1 MDKILKPV
9 IFVAPLTLSLKTLR
23 ETLTANAES
32 EGIEI
37 YNIENIDELNQTLA
51 SIGPSLTL
59 FSHAEKCNQVLK
71 KNKKYITQFKSKV
84 LLVTQAS
91 VSAIEIEKMNKM
103 GLTENMYEP
112 INQKTLLYKVKMLI
126 KSLPNLKTD
135 EEQEDE
141 VKTFSANKEEQSVN
155 TNEKLRLEKGVTS
168 EDGPELNSED
178 IEEEKTL
185 FSLEEFRKKKK
196 EGTQLNLESSGKAQ
210 KQDTELDLQKNEKKS
225 RLGSLLKSLGSLGK
239 KKTDNKDLDISANG
253 ESKNSSALDV
263 ESSEEQSIA
272 SDFKLESNAKK
283 QLEDN
288 LQLTP
293 GSASSR
299 LKSKNAVSE
308 DYNKKE
314 DSQGLSLEE
323 DLYKKKKNTLS
334 LASAEESE
342 EDAFNLTLEDVEKMR
357 KQGIP
362 LHLPPNIPKEKLEIL
377 LNKDP
382 VLRKRVLDF
391 KLSEVAKKKKTSV
404 KMVDEV
410 KAKKRGSVVK
420 FDLGFTQKNKKEDP
434 QTIREKLLEE
444 KRRLLEKKLEE
455 ERVLKALEEE
465 TFKKKEPEPEIIY
478 EPNSKSMEK
487 IIDILTVYQDKKMDR
502 LEVFK
507 RSAQTIFEL
516 KNGLTAF
523 LSYNEDKK
531 EYEDLFISYVQDFN
545 TDKTNRGEEFWKTM
559 RHEKLKT
566 WSGVKLPSWS
576 DEWFTGNA
584 RDAEFIYPVLEG
596 TSILGLIVIHFTF
609 KENEQISE
617 ADSKKI
623 EIFIESTRGVYLER
637 FKSNKDKSAHKEDD
651 LAGDGTSYGKIF
663 KDFFEKIFKK
673 AG

>member
-23 ETLTANAES
+23 DTMSATAEA

-37 YNIENIDELNQTLA
+37 YNIENIDELNQTLP

-59 FSHAEKCNQVLK
+59 FSNTEKCSQVLK
-71 KNKKYITQFKSKV
+71 KNKKYIAQFKSKV

-91 VSAIEIEKMNKM
+91 VSAIDIDKLNKM

-126 KSLPNLKTD
+126 KSLPALKIED
-135 EEQEDE
+135 EQEDE
-141 VKTFSANKEEQSVN
+141 VKTFSTNKDEFSVN
-155 TNEKLRLEKGVTS
+155 TNEKLRLEKGVST
-168 EDGPELNSED
+168 EDGIELDSDSIED
-178 IEEEKTL
+178 EKAL
-185 FSLEEFRKKKK
+185 FSLDEYRKKKNK
-196 EGTQLNLESSGKAQ
+196 SSELSIESSESSQ
-210 KQDTELDLQKNEKKS
+210 SSTELELQKGDKKS
-225 RLGSLLKSLGSLGK
+225 RLGSLLKSLGSFGK
-239 KKTDNKDLDISANG
+239 KKSDSRELDLSSNSEERTDVSLDIDSNSKGKGSLSDLNLSAQDKKKHMG
-253 ESKNSSALDV
+253 QDLL
-263 ESSEEQSIA
+263 SSEAGKDKLKGKTEDVLDYSKKTA
-272 SDFKLESNAKK
+272 SKGIDI
-283 QLEDN
+283 
-288 LQLTP
+288 
-293 GSASSR
+293 
-299 LKSKNAVSE
+299 
-308 DYNKKE
+308 
-314 DSQGLSLEE
+314 EE
-323 DLYKKKKNTLS
+323 DLYKKKKTS
-334 LASAEESE
+334 LHIASDEEK
-342 EDAFNLTLEDVEKMR
+342 EDDTFNLTLDDVERMR

-362 LHLPPNIPKEKLEIL
+362 LHLPPNLTKDKLEIL

-382 VLRKRVLDF
+382 ILRKRVLDF
-391 KLSEVAKKKKTSV
+391 KLSEVAKKKKSSV

-410 KAKKRGSVVK
+410 KAKKRASNVK
-420 FDLGFTQKNKKEDP
+420 FDLGFVRKNKKEDP
-434 QTIREKLLEE
+434 QNIREKLLEE

-465 TFKKKEPEPEIIY
+465 TQKVKEPEPEIIY

-487 IIDILTVYQDKKMDR
+487 IIDILTIYQDKKMDR

-516 KNGLTAF
+516 KNGLTSF

-531 EYEDLFISYVQDFN
+531 EYEDLFISYMQDFN

-559 RHEKLKT
+559 RSEKLKT
-566 WSGVKLPSWS
+566 WSSVKLSSWS

-584 RDAEFIYPVLEG
+584 RDAEFIYPVIEG
-596 TSILGLIVIHFTF
+596 NSTLGLIVIHFTF
-609 KENEQISE
+609 KENEQITE

-637 FKSNKDKSAHKEDD
+637 FKSNKEKSSNKDDD
-651 LAGDGTSYGKIF
+651 LSGDGTSYGKIF